1 MLGDTHFDADVLG
14 VVQSDI
20 WKWGGFSKVTPLARR
35 IVNAG
40 AWYCP
45 HFLAGPIGIL
55 ASAHCLAAAGGNGIL
70 EIDNNPNPLRD
81 TLTGGI
87 PTIVDGLMEL
97 PSGAELGMAPDA
109 DVIKEFRVA

>member
-1 MLGDTHFDADVLG
+1 MT
-14 VVQSDI
+14 
-20 WKWGGFSKVTPLARR
+20 R

-55 ASAHCLAAAGGNGIL
+55 VSAHCLAAAGGNGIL
-70 EIDNNPNPLRD
+70 AIDANPNPLCE

-87 PTIVDGLMEL
+87 PTIVDVVMEL
-97 PSGAELGMAPDA
+97 PSGTGLGMAPDA
-109 DVIKEFRVA
+109 DVIKEFCVT